1 MIYFIA
7 LLIFIGVDVVA
18 DWLLK
23 KAPATVALAEP
34 LSVVIAILAAL
45 LYIGAIR

>member
-1 MIYFIA
+1 MVYFVA

-23 KAPATVALAEP
+23 KAPATTSLADP
-34 LSVVIAILAAL
+34 LAVVIAILAAL
-45 LYIGAIR
+45 LYLKAI